1 MLLFRRAVIYYVL
14 FPVGK
19 LTERNICPHA
29 HFTAYICHKRPH
41 QAVPR
46 SYRTLIN
53 GKGVIGNQRC
63 DIHCANHSRSA
74 ASSAG
79 TLTVECQLLGR
90 GSIEMLAALRAYKV
104 MPRCNVKSRRMI
116 MPVGTAV
123 LRQTRKHEPQT
134 VKQLCSRSEG
144 GTYPRNARTLM
155 KSQCRRNI

>member
-41 QAVPR
+41 QAVPW

-79 TLTVECQLLGR
+79 TLTVERQLL
-90 GSIEMLAALRAYKV
+90 EMLAALRAYKV
-104 MPRCNVKSRRMI
+104 MPRCNVKSRSMI

-123 LRQTRKHEPQT
+123 LCQT
-134 VKQLCSRSEG
+134 
-144 GTYPRNARTLM
+144 
-155 KSQCRRNI
+155 